1 MAFSKMPS
9 SHNMALDIVFV
20 LGEFGVR
27 LAFVKETSI
36 WRTGR
41 GS

>member
-1 MAFSKMPS
+1 MPS
-9 SHNMALDIVFV
+9 LHNLAHDIVFD
-20 LGEFGVR
+20 LGELGIR
-27 LAFVKETSI
+27 LTFVKETSI